1 MLRFSVSKNSKRIE
15 RTLMRS
21 DAMRQMLLEAGK
33 KADAQISAI
42 YAAQPLTF
50 PLLRECLTDYVL
62 AKFLLT
68 REESADYSFQ
78 KLADFSLAKSMK
90 ISVELVHEFDI
101 AKSCTG
107 TSSAMV
113 KKALLYNSVQT
124 KLNIELPAE
133 KTPYIQNFGEFADLV
148 WESMRRSEFWRDR
161 MAPKKEEY
169 CGI

>member
-1 MLRFSVSKNSKRIE
+1 
-15 RTLMRS
+15 
-21 DAMRQMLLEAGK
+21 MRQMLLEAGK
-33 KADAQISAI
+33 KADAQIDAI
-42 YAAQPLTF
+42 YAARPLTVS
-50 PLLRECLTDYVL
+50 LLRECLTDYVL

-68 REESADYSFQ
+68 REESAGCGFQ
-78 KLADFSLAKSMK
+78 KLADLSLAKSMK

-133 KTPYIQNFGEFADLV
+133 KTPYIQDFGQLADLV
-148 WESMRRSEFWRDR
+148 WDSMRRSEFWRGR
-161 MAPKKEEY
+161 LATEKKD
-169 CGI
+169 CRGV